1 MVTFMKILF
10 KVLSIIIGIVIILG
24 ILFFIVDY
32 SRVKN
37 NQIPIFCIPVGIA
50 MDGGTIEY
58 LGLGYKVIDFN
69 TISGYDDIKI
79 GTWTM
84 KYSDFDDEISK
95 YDKIKEQQIEIIQN
109 SKVATIEV
117 EKTPKKSENSNKSYT
132 LTIKEMYQVL
142 TLIETLNF
150 IPKTCINENESVF
163 MTYNIEAGDG
173 RYHISCDDKT
183 EAILSTSQNNQL
195 NEIINKYF

>member
-1 MVTFMKILF
+1 
-10 KVLSIIIGIVIILG
+10 
-24 ILFFIVDY
+24 
-32 SRVKN
+32 
-37 NQIPIFCIPVGIA
+37 

-150 IPKTCINENESVF
+150 IPKTCNNEVIYSIKYINENESVF

-183 EAILSTSQNNQL
+183 EEILSTSQNNQL

>member
-50 MDGGTIEY
+50 MDGGTVEY

-150 IPKTCINENESVF
+150 IPKTCNNEVIYSIKYINENESVF
-163 MTYNIEAGDG
+163 
-173 RYHISCDDKT
+173 
-183 EAILSTSQNNQL
+183 
-195 NEIINKYF
+195 II